1 MTKILV
7 VDDEPELRFLARV
20 MLERAGY
27 EVVEAKDGAE
37 ALERLEEHRVSLVLL
52 DVMMP
57 GDDGWVVCRKIKE
70 RHPVPVVM
78 FTVRTSDRDRKKSQE
93 CGADAHVNK
102 PFDREELL
110 RIVRRML
117 EGQG

>member
-1 MTKILV
+1 MVRILV

-37 ALERLEEHRVSLVLL
+37 ALSKLEQHEISLVLL

-57 GDDGWVVCRKIKE
+57 GDDGWVVCRRIKE
-70 RHPVPVVM
+70 RHSVPVVM
-78 FTVRTSDRDRKKSQE
+78 FTVRTSERDKKKSQE

-110 RIVRRML
+110 RVVRKML
-117 EGQG
+117 ESQG